1 MFTGLIEQ
9 CGKVAHVDVCDTGV
23 RLVLDAVFENT
34 RMGESI
40 AVNGVCLT
48 LVLDADGQLA
58 FDVSPETLAV
68 TGLNMLREGDHVHLE
83 RALLA
88 EDRFGGHYV
97 TGHVDT
103 TACVASVTSV
113 GDYTEMVIEGFTR
126 AHRPY
131 LCPKGSVTLDGVSL
145 TINAVTE
152 HGITVMLVPHTLSK
166 TTLSDWMVGRQMNV
180 EFDYVARVLVHQLGS
195 LSDSTIMSL
204 FRRPDE
210 GIEVS
215 V

>member
-9 CGKVAHVDVCDTGV
+9 CGKVVHLDACGTGV

-34 RMGESI
+34 RLGESI

-48 LVLDADGQLA
+48 LVSHAEEPLA

-68 TGLNMLREGDHVHLE
+68 TGLGMLRVGDDVHLE

-88 EDRFGGHYV
+88 ADRFGGHYV

-103 TACVASVTSV
+103 TARVASIASV
-113 GDYTEMVIEGFTR
+113 GDYTEVVIEGFEL
-126 AHRPY
+126 AHLPY

-152 HGITVMLVPHTLSK
+152 HRITVMLVPHTLLK
-166 TTLSDWMVGRQMNV
+166 TTLSDWIVGRQMNV

-210 GIEVS
+210 AIEVL

>member
-9 CGKVAHVDVCDTGV
+9 CGKVARVDVCDTGV

-48 LVLDADGQLA
+48 LVSDAGEQLV
-58 FDVSPETLAV
+58 FDMSPETLAV
-68 TGLNMLREGDHVHLE
+68 TSLSILRVGDNVHLE

-88 EDRFGGHYV
+88 QDRFGGHYV

-103 TACVASVTSV
+103 TACVASVASV
-113 GDYTEMVIEGFTR
+113 GDYTEMVIEGFEL

-145 TINAVTE
+145 TINAVTA
-152 HGITVMLVPHTLSK
+152 HGITVMLVPHTLMK
-166 TTLSDWMVGRQMNV
+166 TTLSDWMVGRKVNV
-180 EFDYVARVLVHQLGS
+180 EFDYVSRVLVHQLGS

-204 FRRPDE
+204 FARPDE
-210 GIEVS
+210 GIEVL